1 MKLFPD
7 FLPNYTGPYISD
19 GKFQES
25 VLFGTATPKDKL
37 DALSRLHDSAYAK
50 YSDYQHRVAADRIY
64 NKAAKKLVGQFPQ
77 LAGSL
82 VLYGNQTSR
91 AASNLTRGLSYGP
104 LGFLGGALENMWNLN
119 DTMFNGDSY
128 ITEVQDFYAT
138 DPYQGFQNP
147 ETDTASPKDIFHLG
161 GELPLWQRKIEAERN
176 DIDNK
181 FVSTL
186 APMETWNKQDI
197 LEYNPPTSSRGTGQI
212 PANRLDGTRG
222 EYSGQGGLRFGF
234 KVKPNKYYGRTRLR

>member
-1 MKLFPD
+1 MTLFPD
-7 FLPNYTGPYISD
+7 FLPKYTGPYISD

-91 AASNLTRGLSYGP
+91 ATSNLARGLTYGP

-138 DPYQGFQNP
+138 DPYQELQLYPAEP
-147 ETDTASPKDIFHLG
+147 ELVKPLGPREG
-161 GELPLWQRKIEAERN
+161 GELPPWQTKVEAER
-176 DIDNK
+176 IDNQ
-181 FVSTL
+181 FVSPL
-186 APMETWNKQDI
+186 EPMETWNKQDI

-234 KVKPNKYYGRTRLR
+234 KVKPNKYYGRTRMR